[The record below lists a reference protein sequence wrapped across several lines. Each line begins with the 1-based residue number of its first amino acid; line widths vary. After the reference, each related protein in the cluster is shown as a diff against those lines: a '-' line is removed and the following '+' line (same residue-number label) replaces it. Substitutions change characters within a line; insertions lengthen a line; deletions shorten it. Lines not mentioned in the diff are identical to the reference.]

1 VHIGIQKVD
10 GVHIV
15 QWRRLHLLPLGTAVY
30 YLSDP
35 LFFFFESTTLGAAFL
50 EASVGSWGS
59 NPGPAPPPLETLP
72 AALGTLP
79 DPLLEW
85 GEPFTC

>member
-1 VHIGIQKVD
+1 MHIGIHKVD

-35 LFFFFESTTLGAAFL
+35 LFFLKSTTLGVAFL
-50 EASVGSWGS
+50 EASVGSRGL
-59 NPGPAPPPLETLP
+59 NPGPAAPPLETLP

-79 DPLLEW
+79 AAIVV
-85 GEPFTC
+85 